1 MGCKNKLI
9 EHIANLIQYFQTQYI
24 VDFRSFADIRLLII
38 KHIIFQKLLNMKK
51 KIDSPNLIKY
61 IGNSIKSVG
70 GLMKPKKSYEKHNGI
85 IKHQPSWMY
94 RNE

>member
-1 MGCKNKLI
+1 
-9 EHIANLIQYFQTQYI
+9 
-24 VDFRSFADIRLLII
+24 
-38 KHIIFQKLLNMKK
+38 MKK

-70 GLMKPKKSYEKHNGI
+70 GLMKPKKSYEKQNGI